1 MTVIT
6 ISRQF
11 GSGGDEIAESVC
23 QMMNYRRFD
32 KLMIARAAVESGLS
46 DEEIVDFSEENY
58 KVKNFFD
65 RLLRRSESGTKA
77 RYWRESPDGLRV
89 VEEINLTEEHLLM
102 LVQKAVLSAYQTGNT
117 VIVGRGGQMILHDF
131 ADVLHLRIEAPL
143 EDRLQ
148 NVRAQ
153 IRKEHSESLRSV
165 DLRREAQDLI
175 QERDGASADYLKHFY
190 GVDWA
195 DPMLYNVIFNTGRMS
210 VPQASEFI
218 AGMLRSTFYAKPEA
232 LTGNL
237 S

>member
-6 ISRQF
+6 ISRQY

-32 KLMIARAAVESGLS
+32 KMMIAKAAVESGLS

-65 RLLRRSESGTKA
+65 RLFRRSENSTKA
-77 RYWRESPDGLRV
+77 RYWRESPDGMRV

-102 LVQKAVLSAYQTGNT
+102 LVQKAILSAYQSGNT

-148 NVRAQ
+148 NVRALL
-153 IRKEHSESLRSV
+153 RKERAESQRSI
-165 DLRREAQDLI
+165 DMRREAQDLI
-175 QERDGASADYLKHFY
+175 LERDGASADYLKHFY
-190 GVDWA
+190 GVDWD
-195 DPMLYNVIFNTGRMS
+195 DPMLYHVIFNTGRMTTT
-210 VPQASEFI
+210 QASEYI
-218 AGMLRSTFYAKPEA
+218 VGMLRSSFYAKPGA
-232 LTGNL
+232 LTGTL

>member
-32 KLMIARAAVESGLS
+32 KLMIAKAAVESGLS

-65 RLLRRSESGTKA
+65 RLFRRTETGTKA
-77 RYWRESPDGLRV
+77 RYWRENLDGLRV
-89 VEEINLTEEHLLM
+89 VEEISLSEDHLLM
-102 LVQKAVLSAYQTGNT
+102 LVQKAVLSAYQSGNM

-131 ADVLHLRIEAPL
+131 ADVLHLRFEAPL

-153 IRKEHSESLRSV
+153 IRKEHTESLRSV
-165 DLRREAQDLI
+165 DLRREAQDMIL
-175 QERDGASADYLKHFY
+175 ERDNASADYLKRFY
-190 GVDWA
+190 AVDWA
-195 DPMLYNVIFNTGRMS
+195 NPMLYHVILNTGRIT
-210 VPQASEFI
+210 VPQASEYI
-218 AGMLRSTFYAKPEA
+218 VGMLRSSFYAKPEA
-232 LTGNL
+232 LTGTL

>member
-6 ISRQF
+6 ISRQY

-32 KLMIARAAVESGLS
+32 QQMIVKAAVESGLS
-46 DEEIVDFSEENY
+46 DQEIIDFSEDNY

-65 RLLRRSESGTKA
+65 RLFKRSESPDKA
-77 RYWRESPDGLRV
+77 RFWKENANGLRT

-102 LVQKAVLSAYQTGNT
+102 LVQKAVLSAYQSGNT
-117 VIVGRGGQMILHDF
+117 VIVGRGGQMILRDF

-143 EDRLQ
+143 EDRIH
-148 NVRAQ
+148 NVRPL
-153 IRKEHSESLRSV
+153 IRKEHAGSLRSI
-165 DLRREAQDLI
+165 DMRREAQDLI
-175 QERDGASADYLKHFY
+175 LERDAASADYLKRFY
-190 GVDWA
+190 GVDWN
-195 DPMLYNVIFNTGRMS
+195 DTMLYHVILNTGRMS
-210 VPQASEFI
+210 HIQASEYI
-218 AGMLRSTFYAKPEA
+218 VSMLRSSFSAKPEA